1 MNFLKNKTILITGG
15 TGSFGQEA
23 TKFLLKNTKIKK
35 IIIFSRDEN
44 KQFIMQSKYN
54 DPRIRFFIGDVRDEE
69 RLNMALGNVNYVVH
83 AAALKHVPIAEYN
96 PIECVKTNIYGTQ
109 ALITASIKNKVD
121 KIIGIST
128 DKACNPINLYGATK
142 LCAEKILI
150 NANYLSG
157 KNGPIFGVVRYG
169 NVLSSRG
176 SIVPYIKELIKIK
189 SKFIPL
195 TDIEMTRF
203 FLPIDSAIKFVFTSL
218 ENLSG
223 GEIYVPKMF
232 SIRIYDLI
240 KLINKKIKIKIIGK
254 RPGEKINETLIS
266 IDESENAKEYKNF
279 YIIYPSVSLSL
290 KKGFKLHKNFS
301 FSSNQSKNLN
311 PKFFEKIIASKKI

>member
-15 TGSFGQEA
+15 TGSFGEEA

-44 KQFIMQSKYN
+44 KQFIMQNKFK
-54 DPRIRFFIGDVRDEE
+54 DRRIRFFIGDVRDED
-69 RLNMALGNVNYVVH
+69 RLYMALRNVNYVVH

-109 ALITASIKNKVD
+109 ALVTSSIKNKVE
-121 KIIGIST
+121 KIIGLST

-157 KNGPIFGVVRYG
+157 KNGSIFGVVRYG

-176 SIVPYIKELIKIK
+176 SIIPYIKELIKIK

-195 TDIEMTRF
+195 TDMEMTRF

-218 ENLSG
+218 EKLRGS
-223 GEIYVPKMF
+223 EIYVPKMF
-232 SIRIYDLI
+232 SMRIYDLI

-266 IDESENAKEYKNF
+266 IDESENTKEYKNF
-279 YIIYPSVSLSL
+279 YIIYPPNSIPL
-290 KKGFKLHKNFS
+290 KKGVKLPKDFS
-301 FSSNQSKNLN
+301 YSSNQSKILN
-311 PKFFEKIIASKKI
+311 IEFFKKIIASKKI

>member
-23 TKFLLKNTKIKK
+23 TKFLLKNTKIRK

-54 DPRIRFFIGDVRDEE
+54 DSRIRFFIGDVRDEE
-69 RLNMALGNVNYVVH
+69 RLNMALRNVNYVVH

-109 ALITASIKNKVD
+109 ALITASIKNKVE

-290 KKGFKLHKNFS
+290 KKGVKLHKNFS

>member
-54 DPRIRFFIGDVRDEE
+54 DSRIRFFIGDVRDEE
-69 RLNMALGNVNYVVH
+69 RLNMALRNVNYVVH

-109 ALITASIKNKVD
+109 ALITASIKNKVE

-223 GEIYVPKMF
+223 GEIYIPKMF

-290 KKGFKLHKNFS
+290 KKGVKLHKNFS

-311 PKFFEKIIASKKI
+311 PKFFEKIIAFKKI

>member
-69 RLNMALGNVNYVVH
+69 RLNMALRNVNYVVH

-109 ALITASIKNKVD
+109 ALITASIKNKVE

-169 NVLSSRG
+169 NVISSRG
-176 SIVPYIKELIKIK
+176 SIIPYIKELIKIK

-195 TDIEMTRF
+195 TDMEMTRF
-203 FLPIDSAIKFVFTSL
+203 FLPIDTAIKFVFTSL

-223 GEIYVPKMF
+223 GEIFVPKMF

-266 IDESENAKEYKNF
+266 IDESENTKEYKNF
-279 YIIYPSVSLSL
+279 YIIYPSVLLSL
-290 KKGFKLHKNFS
+290 KKGAKLPKNFS
-301 FSSNQSKNLN
+301 FSSNQSKTLN
-311 PKFFEKIIASKKI
+311 PNFFEKIIASKKI

>member
-15 TGSFGQEA
+15 TGSFGEEA

-44 KQFIMQSKYN
+44 KQFIMQNKFK
-54 DPRIRFFIGDVRDEE
+54 DRRIRFFIGDVRDED
-69 RLNMALGNVNYVVH
+69 RLDMALRNVNYVVH

-109 ALITASIKNKVD
+109 ALVTSSIKNKVE
-121 KIIGIST
+121 KIIGLST

-157 KNGPIFGVVRYG
+157 KNGSIFGVVRYG

-176 SIVPYIKELIKIK
+176 SIIPYIRELIKIK

-195 TDIEMTRF
+195 TDMEMTRF

-218 ENLSG
+218 EKLSG

-232 SIRIYDLI
+232 SMRIYDLI

-266 IDESENAKEYKNF
+266 IDESENTKEYKNF
-279 YIIYPSVSLSL
+279 YIIYPPNSIPL
-290 KKGFKLHKNFS
+290 KKGVKLPKDFS
-301 FSSNQSKNLN
+301 YSSNQSKILN
-311 PKFFEKIIASKKI
+311 IEFFKKIIASKKI

>member
-1 MNFLKNKTILITGG
+1 MNIFKNKVIFITGG
-15 TGSFGQEA
+15 TGSFGQMCSEI
-23 TKFLLKNTKIKK
+23 LLKYKPKK

-69 RLNMALGNVNYVVH
+69 RLNMALRNVNYVVH

-109 ALITASIKNKVD
+109 ALITASIKNKVE

-176 SIVPYIKELIKIK
+176 SIIPHIKELIKIK

-195 TDIEMTRF
+195 TDMEMTRF

-218 ENLSG
+218 ENLSA

-232 SIRIYDLI
+232 SMRIYDLI

-290 KKGFKLHKNFS
+290 KKGVKLPKNFS
-301 FSSNQSKNLN
+301 FSSNQSKILN

>member
-1 MNFLKNKTILITGG
+1 MKTALITGG

-23 TKFLLKNTKIKK
+23 TKFLLKNTKIRK

-54 DPRIRFFIGDVRDEE
+54 DSRIRFFIGDVRDEE
-69 RLNMALGNVNYVVH
+69 RLNMALRNVNYVVH

-109 ALITASIKNKVD
+109 ALITASIKNKVE

-223 GEIYVPKMF
+223 GEIYIPKMF

-290 KKGFKLHKNFS
+290 KKGVKLHKNFS

>member
-69 RLNMALGNVNYVVH
+69 RLNMALRNVNYVVH

-109 ALITASIKNKVD
+109 ALITASIKNKVE

-157 KNGPIFGVVRYG
+157 KNGSIFGVVRYG

-176 SIVPYIKELIKIK
+176 SIIPYIKELIKIK
-189 SKFIPL
+189 SNFVPL
-195 TDIEMTRF
+195 TDMEMTRF

-218 ENLSG
+218 ENLSA

-232 SIRIYDLI
+232 SMRIYDLI

-290 KKGFKLHKNFS
+290 KKGVKLPKNFS
-301 FSSNQSKNLN
+301 FSSNQSKILN